1 MIFGLAL
8 SVGAITLVS
17 SPPTNVGGIEN
28 DVATFGFS
36 FFILITIWLR
46 YTRIMSVLPLQS
58 QRVVN
63 LNIIL
68 LFLVSLEPF
77 FFNIV
82 NNPPSLVTDPGAY
95 GDATSTMYALDIAA
109 MMFILGFFTLTVA
122 DEERKLIPK
131 ELVRQFKRE
140 SAIWLITG
148 CLYLVTVLPFFYTH
162 YLDGIRLR
170 YVLWIVPQI
179 FIFASRASGRLAA
192 RRRAAASA
200 SEPVVPSR
208 P

>member
-17 SPPTNVGGIEN
+17 SPPTDVGSIEN
-28 DVATFGFS
+28 DLATFGFS
-36 FFILITIWLR
+36 FLILITIWLR

-58 QRVVN
+58 QRVIN

-82 NNPPSLVTDPGAY
+82 NHPPPLVADPGAY
-95 GDATSTMYALDIAA
+95 GDATSTLYALDLAA

-131 ELVRQFKRE
+131 ELVRQFKME
-140 SAIWLITG
+140 SATWLITG
-148 CLYLVTVLPFFYTH
+148 CLYLATVLPFFYTF

-170 YVLWIVPQI
+170 YLLWIIPQV
-179 FIFASRASGRLAA
+179 FIFASRAYARLAA

-200 SEPVVPSR
+200 S
-208 P
+208 

>member
-17 SPPTNVGGIEN
+17 SPPASVRAIEN

-36 FFILITIWLR
+36 FLILITIWLR

-58 QRVVN
+58 PRVVN

-82 NNPPSLVTDPGAY
+82 NNTPLLVTNPETY
-95 GDATSTMYALDIAA
+95 GDAASTPYAFDLAGL
-109 MMFILGFFTLTVA
+109 MFILGSFTLTVA

-131 ELVRQFKRE
+131 DLTSQFKRE
-140 SAIWLITG
+140 SATWLVMG
-148 CLYLVTVLPFFYTH
+148 CLYLATVLPFFYTN
-162 YLDGIRLR
+162 YIDGVRLR
-170 YVLWIVPQI
+170 YLLWIVPQV
-179 FIFASRASGRLAA
+179 FIFAIRTYGRLAA
-192 RRRAAASA
+192 RRKSVPSA
-200 SEPVVPSR
+200 S
-208 P
+208 